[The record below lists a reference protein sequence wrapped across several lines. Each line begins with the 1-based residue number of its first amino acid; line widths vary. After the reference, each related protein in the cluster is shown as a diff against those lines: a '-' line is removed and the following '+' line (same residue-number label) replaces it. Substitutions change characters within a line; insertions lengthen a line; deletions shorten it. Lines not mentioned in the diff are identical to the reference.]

1 MKAGMWGGKPRAD
14 NTTYQFSASTG
25 AGAPE
30 RRPCHSQEEYGR
42 RSYKPQPKAW
52 QEKESYRRS
61 SQARERARYPEDRY
75 KGHLK
80 DLATQRRQGSSQ
92 DRSYYRA
99 ITQIPTSEADKGSSS
114 AKSQFRNGE
123 KGIPLTDTTSILLV
137 EALQL
142 ARDEASLNA
151 NAKRQAREDAS
162 LTPERIPA
170 MQRLSL
176 PSSQERIPMAL
187 RLGANASLAPRL
199 DHVDSEMVEMQ
210 ESAERVPAALRIGHL
225 PAPQREREPGAPI
238 APLKRKPG

>member
-142 ARDEASLNA
+142 ARDEV
-151 NAKRQAREDAS
+151 RDAM
-162 LTPERIPA
+162 L
-170 MQRLSL
+170 Q
-176 PSSQERIPMAL
+176 
-187 RLGANASLAPRL
+187 
-199 DHVDSEMVEMQ
+199 
-210 ESAERVPAALRIGHL
+210 
-225 PAPQREREPGAPI
+225 
-238 APLKRKPG
+238 